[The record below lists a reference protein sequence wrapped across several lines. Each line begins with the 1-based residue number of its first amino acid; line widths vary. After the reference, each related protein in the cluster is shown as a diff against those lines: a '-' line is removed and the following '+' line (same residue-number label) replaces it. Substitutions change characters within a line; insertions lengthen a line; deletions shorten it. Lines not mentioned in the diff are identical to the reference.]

1 MLHDLP
7 IGECYA
13 GSSSSDQYNRY
24 GPGQCK
30 DCVGTDMNDC
40 NGRKFCAGKEWRNM
54 VYKIVGRHQSYRVQ

>member
-13 GSSSSDQYNRY
+13 GSSSSDKYDRY

-40 NGRKFCAGKEWRNM
+40 NGRKFCVGKEWRNM
-54 VYKIVGRHQSYRVQ
+54 VYKIVGRHQS